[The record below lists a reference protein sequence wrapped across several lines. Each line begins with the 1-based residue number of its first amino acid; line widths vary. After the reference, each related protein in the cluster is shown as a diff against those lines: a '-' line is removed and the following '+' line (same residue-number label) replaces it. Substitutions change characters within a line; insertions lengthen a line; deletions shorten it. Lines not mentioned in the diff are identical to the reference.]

1 MINIKKE
8 VLQEMAAPNIVNVST
23 ITGVTT
29 WKAGISTLPGT
40 PSVVVSNAASSGKVI
55 KINSIVAVSVG
66 STTGVTVK
74 LYTEAAGAG
83 ASVAIADTISV
94 PENSSLAV
102 ISKETSLYL
111 EEDKSIAVY
120 RQDLGGQTGS
130 IDVVCSYED
139 IS

>member
-1 MINIKKE
+1 
-8 VLQEMAAPNIVNVST
+8 MAAPNIVNVAT

-111 EEDKSIAVY
+111 EENKSIAVY

>member
-1 MINIKKE
+1 M
-8 VLQEMAAPNIVNVST
+8 
-23 ITGVTT
+23 
-29 WKAGISTLPGT
+29 
-40 PSVVVSNAASSGKVI
+40 
-55 KINSIVAVSVG
+55 INSIVAVSVG

>member
-1 MINIKKE
+1 
-8 VLQEMAAPNIVNVST
+8 MAAPNIVNVST

-55 KINSIVAVSVG
+55 KINSLVAVSVG

-111 EEDKSIAVY
+111 EENKSIAVY

>member
-1 MINIKKE
+1 
-8 VLQEMAAPNIVNVST
+8 MAAPNIVNVST

-55 KINSIVAVSVG
+55 KINSIVAVAVG
-66 STTGVTVK
+66 ATTGVTVK

-83 ASVAIADTISV
+83 ASVAIADTMSV

-120 RQDLGGQTGS
+120 KQNAAGD

>member
-1 MINIKKE
+1 
-8 VLQEMAAPNIVNVST
+8 MAAPNIVNVAT

>member
-1 MINIKKE
+1 
-8 VLQEMAAPNIVNVST
+8 MAAPNIVNVAT

-83 ASVAIADTISV
+83 ASVSIADTMSV

-111 EEDKSIAVY
+111 EENKSIAVY

>member
-1 MINIKKE
+1 
-8 VLQEMAAPNIVNVST
+8 MAAPNIVNVST

-55 KINSIVAVSVG
+55 KINSIVAVAVG
-66 STTGVTVK
+66 ATTGVTVK

-120 RQDLGGQTGS
+120 KQDAAGD